1 LIVPD
6 AKHLIAAFIK
16 EGCSLNVGCFL
27 FKVLGAIQLD
37 DQSVGNGTEID
48 YILSNGMLPAEF
60 DSMQLSVA

>member
-1 LIVPD
+1 
-6 AKHLIAAFIK
+6 
-16 EGCSLNVGCFL
+16 LNVGCFL